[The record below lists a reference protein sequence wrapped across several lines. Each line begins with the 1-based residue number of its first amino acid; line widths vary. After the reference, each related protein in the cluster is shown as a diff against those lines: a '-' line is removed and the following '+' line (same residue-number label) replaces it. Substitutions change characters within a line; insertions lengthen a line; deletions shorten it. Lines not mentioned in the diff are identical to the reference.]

1 VLIDM
6 DSRRPVDLLPDRRA
20 DTFAGWLPEHP
31 GIRVICRDRAGAY
44 ADGAATGAPMAR
56 QVADRWHIWHNLA
69 EHVEKT
75 IAGHQKCLTA
85 VNDSAGKPA
94 APPRRITTSEA
105 RLPARTRQRHQ
116 AVQALRAQGLSITA
130 ITRELG
136 LARGTVRRFVRA
148 DSVEDLLVV
157 ARDGRPSI
165 LDDFKQHLHDRW
177 NEGVRSA
184 VQLCAEIRAQGYDG
198 SYVTVRNYLRPFRS
212 LDLAPPPALGPPKV
226 RQVTAW
232 MLRHPDNRTPEV
244 QVRLKQVLANCTHLA
259 ATANHVTGFAE
270 IMTCRRGKQLDN
282 WIEQVES
289 DDLPHL
295 HSFAAGLKRDYA
307 AVINGLTL
315 PHSSGA
321 VEGNVN
327 RIKMIKRQMYG
338 RAKFD
343 LLRKRILLQ
352 A

>member
-1 VLIDM
+1 M
-6 DSRRPVDLLPDRRA
+6 A
-20 DTFAGWLPEHP
+20 
-31 GIRVICRDRAGAY
+31 DRA
-44 ADGAATGAPMAR
+44 
-56 QVADRWHIWHNLA
+56 
-69 EHVEKT
+69 
-75 IAGHQKCLTA
+75 
-85 VNDSAGKPA
+85 S
-94 APPRRITTSEA
+94 
-105 RLPARTRQRHQ
+105 
-116 AVQALRAQGLSITA
+116 
-130 ITRELG
+130 
-136 LARGTVRRFVRA
+136 
-148 DSVEDLLVV
+148 
-157 ARDGRPSI
+157 

-184 VQLCAEIRAQGYDG
+184 VQLRAEIRAQGYEG
-198 SYVTVRNYLRPFRS
+198 SHVTVRNYLRPFRS

-226 RQVTAW
+226 RQVAAW
-232 MLRHPDNRTPEV
+232 MLRHPDNRTPEE

-270 IMTCRRGKQLDN
+270 IMTYRRGKQFDN

-295 HSFAAGLKRDYA
+295 HSFTAGLKRDHA
-307 AVINGLTL
+307 AVINALTL